1 MDQRLQFRATRL
13 PIARRMQWNRDRA
26 VSKRPEVFGFDRN
39 AAGARECHELLSKLV
54 RCNRVQRVDPCRRL
68 GFGPWWSLEQLRHE
82 LPRRLRT
89 HRFGSR
95 RRRETHPGNAEGFA
109 LGIRQRD
116 DRAVRC
122 ATCPDGHSAL
132 QRIQRGGSREILQ
145 VREFE
150 ARRDPARLLP
160 FRRVAPSECVE
171 RSPVEALDV
180 SLGATHRTDPV
191 DGAVGFEPCV
201 ERAAARAAPAGSEAA
216 KHGRHDLADVREMG
230 RGRDVSQTPEQLRG
244 LARLASGLSIV
255 IEAVAEI
262 GDVPAR
268 HDGSRRM

>member
-1 MDQRLQFRATRL
+1 
-13 PIARRMQWNRDRA
+13 
-26 VSKRPEVFGFDRN
+26 
-39 AAGARECHELLSKLV
+39 
-54 RCNRVQRVDPCRRL
+54 
-68 GFGPWWSLEQLRHE
+68 
-82 LPRRLRT
+82 
-89 HRFGSR
+89 
-95 RRRETHPGNAEGFA
+95 
-109 LGIRQRD
+109 
-116 DRAVRC
+116 
-122 ATCPDGHSAL
+122 
-132 QRIQRGGSREILQ
+132 
-145 VREFE
+145 
-150 ARRDPARLLP
+150 
-160 FRRVAPSECVE
+160 
-171 RSPVEALDV
+171 LDV

-191 DGAVGFEPCV
+191 DGAVGFEPRV